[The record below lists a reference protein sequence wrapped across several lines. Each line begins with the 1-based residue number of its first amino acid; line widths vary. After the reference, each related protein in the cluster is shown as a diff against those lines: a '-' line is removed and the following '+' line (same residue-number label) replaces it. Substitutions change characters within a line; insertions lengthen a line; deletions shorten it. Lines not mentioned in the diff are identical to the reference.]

1 MKSAARQRIA
11 DGSGFQLIELLVVTA
26 LVAIIAAMAVPT
38 MQTSIDSLKLG
49 QATRDVTSE
58 LQSARLRAV
67 SAATYMRVRFNC
79 PVVGQYRMVEQI
91 GTPYVADA
99 GDDLDANASR
109 RCDPSIYPY
118 KASGPDTNR
127 VTKPNNDGPARYL
140 PDSLT
145 TFTASTTVEFWP
157 DGTVHLFGGPPWP
170 IAPANISITLSRK
183 SVTKTITVTPLGNIQ
198 MQR

>member
-1 MKSAARQRIA
+1 MKSPGHQRLA
-11 DGSGFQLIELLVVTA
+11 DGSGFQLTELLVVTA
-26 LVAIIAAMAVPT
+26 LIAIVAAISVPT

-49 QATRDVTSE
+49 QAARDVTSE

-67 SAATYMRVRFNC
+67 SAATYMRIRFNC

-99 GDDLDANASR
+99 GDDLDANAAR
-109 RCDPSIYPY
+109 RCDPTIYPY
-118 KASGPDTNR
+118 KASGPDMNR
-127 VTKPNNDGPARYL
+127 VTKPNNDGPPRYL
-140 PDSLT
+140 PDTLT

-157 DGTVHLFGGPPWP
+157 DGTVHVSGGPPWP
-170 IAPANISITLSRK
+170 IAPGNIAITLSRK
-183 SVTKTITVTPLGNIQ
+183 AVTKTITVTPLGDIQ